1 MNKIFELIHDNKE
14 KEWIKAQT
22 NVEALVHYVNQT
34 ECDLNDLTGCEI
46 KELPKDIWKSYFIY
60 DSENESF
67 LGYQISFHKWM
78 KNNTSQTP
86 EIICGTIY

>member
-46 KELPKDIWKSYFIY
+46 KELPKDIWKSYFLY
-60 DSENESF
+60 NHENNCIK
-67 LGYQISFHKWM
+67 YPISFAKWM

-86 EIICGTIY
+86 EIIAGTMY